1 MPSTVWKLHKFTLII
16 SLNNYANSTHI
27 VLNNAV
33 NCFHKIYFKRE
44 KIFRFSTLCRV
55 LSDHLGTIHNKS
67 HSISNNA
74 VVATTRNGILTRKKK
89 MYIREKKNE
98 KKISGNFRA
107 SHCVRNKGLCYIFFA
122 FFRKALGNTFSTL
135 TRKKRLQKC
144 SFLLQVERRR
154 RMWTSFFLGNTNHI
168 LL

>member
-44 KIFRFSTLCRV
+44 TIFRFSTLCRV

-89 MYIREKKNE
+89 CIFEKKKMR
-98 KKISGNFRA
+98 KKYPEISGLRTA
-107 SHCVRNKGLCYIFFA
+107 YGTKA
-122 FFRKALGNTFSTL
+122 FVTY
-135 TRKKRLQKC
+135 
-144 SFLLQVERRR
+144 FLL
-154 RMWTSFFLGNTNHI
+154 SLGKP
-168 LL
+168 

>member
-1 MPSTVWKLHKFTLII
+1 M
-16 SLNNYANSTHI
+16 
-27 VLNNAV
+27 
-33 NCFHKIYFKRE
+33 NCFHKISFKRE

-67 HSISNNA
+67 HSISNIA

-89 MYIREKKNE
+89 CIFEKKKRE